1 MAKAKKAKHA
11 GGRPPLPPGERLSTQ
26 LGVRLDASST
36 ERLDKL
42 VARLGGEASR
52 PTVLRAASTFGL
64 RALERDPAMLS
75 FTDEVE
81 QAERLLDKHWGV
93 DPRSGVERIGDGWV
107 AGRARNHRIL
117 RSLVVATNVPD
128 ERRGRMSSSW
138 DLPSPSGYRDRYKS
152 KRNLIFDLQ
161 QFILPIPLTHHPKHA
176 FFVKQRSSKQK
187 GHVLRVSVLRCD
199 GLERIGFAEK
209 ILRIP
214 TKILIGKPRFNV
226 IEVDE

>member
-93 DPRSGVERIGDGWV
+93 DPRSGVERIGDEWV
-107 AGRARNHRIL
+107 AWVMRKPDYSVEAFEAGEGR
-117 RSLVVATNVPD
+117 ST
-128 ERRGRMSSSW
+128 
-138 DLPSPSGYRDRYKS
+138 
-152 KRNLIFDLQ
+152 
-161 QFILPIPLTHHPKHA
+161 
-176 FFVKQRSSKQK
+176 
-187 GHVLRVSVLRCD
+187 VSVREA
-199 GLERIGFAEK
+199 LERLAEK
-209 ILRIP
+209 VQPL
-214 TKILIGKPRFNV
+214 KPLPWLEEQVPKARRKAKP
-226 IEVDE
+226 